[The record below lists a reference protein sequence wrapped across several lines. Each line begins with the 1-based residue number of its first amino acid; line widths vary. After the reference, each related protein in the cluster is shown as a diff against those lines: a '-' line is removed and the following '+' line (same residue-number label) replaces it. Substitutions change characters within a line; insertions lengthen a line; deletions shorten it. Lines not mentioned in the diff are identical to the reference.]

1 MWLEKLIFKR
11 QWTAGFLPSIYQGAH
26 FGPILEPHP
35 QVLFCPWP
43 LEVST
48 RVGLGGSSDMGCPGL
63 RMLGF
68 LLATTRGV
76 PSQRDR
82 PAWKYKRIQFPK
94 QGSANPL
101 NRCFTCHPL
110 QKKREPVLTQGT
122 SQTNGKQ
129 VPLNNWGNVPTPN
142 TWWICHPCNQ
152 GSTYSLRQLT
162 SFQ

>member
-1 MWLEKLIFKR
+1 MPVDRRVF
-11 QWTAGFLPSIYQGAH
+11 AFHLPGRP

-48 RVGLGGSSDMGCPGL
+48 RVGLRGSSDMGCPQPPEGYPHKETDPH
-63 RMLGF
+63 GS
-68 LLATTRGV
+68 TKGSN
-76 PSQRDR
+76 SQSK
-82 PAWKYKRIQFPK
+82 ALQT
-94 QGSANPL
+94 PL

-110 QKKREPVLTQGT
+110 QKREPVLTQGT
-122 SQTNGKQ
+122 SQTKGKQ
-129 VPLNNWGNVPTPN
+129 VPLNNWGNVPTPK